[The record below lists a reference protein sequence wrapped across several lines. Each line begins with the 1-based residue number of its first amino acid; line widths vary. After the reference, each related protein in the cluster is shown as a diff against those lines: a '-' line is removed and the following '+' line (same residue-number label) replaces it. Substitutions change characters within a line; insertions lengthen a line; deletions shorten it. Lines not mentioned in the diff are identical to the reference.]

1 MFTTHHLRNYFPLA
15 VFLVA
20 VQLLCFSCK
29 SDDPEPEL
37 FYLPESGDQAIVFTH
52 LFNADD
58 YEQGKQ
64 IVIEGFSNAIQ
75 QSGQA
80 RRTYFLSRPENNEVL
95 AISFFHAASN
105 PDEWLDHSE
114 RDKVLAQ
121 LQPLYREPLRL
132 QQYTAER
139 VHDSHSSNGPEPNYL
154 PRKGDEVILFTH
166 LFKEENYEDGI
177 NIVTNDF
184 PTAIENSG
192 QTRRSYF
199 LDNPSNNEMVA
210 ASFFHP
216 DSDTDVWLN
225 HEERDQVLA
234 SLTPLYREP
243 LAVIQYTVEE
253 VHDTK

>member
-29 SDDPEPEL
+29 SEDPEPEL
-37 FYLPESGDQAIVFTH
+37 SYLPQSGDQAIIFTH

-75 QSGQA
+75 QSGQT
-80 RRTYFLSRPENNEVL
+80 RRTYFMSRPENDEVL
-95 AISFFHAASN
+95 VISFFHADSD
-105 PDEWLDHSE
+105 PEEWLNHSE

-121 LQPLYREPLRL
+121 LQPLYREPLGI

-139 VHDSHSSNGPEPNYL
+139 VHDSHSSNDPEPNYL

-166 LFKEENYEDGI
+166 LFKAENYEEGK
-177 NIVTNDF
+177 NIVVNDF
-184 PTAIENSG
+184 PMAIENSG
-192 QTRRSYF
+192 QTRRTYF
-199 LDNPSNNEMVA
+199 LDDPSNDEVFA

-216 DSDTDVWLN
+216 DSDTNEWLN

-234 SLTPLYREP
+234 ALAPLYREP
-243 LAVIQYTVEE
+243 LHVVQYTVEE